1 MSDLLPDSVAEPTE
15 ILSPSS
21 AAQLAGESLGELLVL
36 IAESASI
43 PLRLPPGV
51 VRGML
56 PKHFLAAGEWKGWTV
71 AAVYDKHNFALLV
84 GFMTPKGNKLSLY
97 DWPDCQDRELL
108 MAWRPKG

>member
-1 MSDLLPDSVAEPTE
+1 MNDMLPDSVVEP
-15 ILSPSS
+15 IPVAAPPAPSP
-21 AAQLAGESLGELLVL
+21 LAGKSLGEVLLQ

-71 AAVYDKHNFALLV
+71 AAVYDKHDFALLV

-97 DWPDCQDRELL
+97 DWPDCRDRELL